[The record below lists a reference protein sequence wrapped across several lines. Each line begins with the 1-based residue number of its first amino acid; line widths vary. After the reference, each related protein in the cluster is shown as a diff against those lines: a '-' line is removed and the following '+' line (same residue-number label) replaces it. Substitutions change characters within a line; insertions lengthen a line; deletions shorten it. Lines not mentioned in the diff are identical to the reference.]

1 MTGKLNARG
10 LERVE
15 KLEGPARWHRWS
27 FEFVQHT
34 LRHEYLFFRQVVADW
49 LSADYLLYNHFLT
62 RWMVFKLLSVFF
74 PCRHERD
81 VAKISKLR
89 EKVSELNEL
98 GEDLEAACEGEKK
111 TSEEYCRPF
120 FRKEREYTRIL
131 QMRNRR
137 LVMQMGTDP

>member
-1 MTGKLNARG
+1 MTGKLNARS

-62 RWMVFKLLSVFF
+62 RWMVYKLLSVFF

-81 VAKISKLR
+81 VAKMSKLQ
-89 EKVSELNEL
+89 EKVSELKEL
-98 GEDLEAACEGEKK
+98 REDLEAACEGEKK
-111 TSEEYCRPF
+111 TTEEYCRPF

-131 QMRNRR
+131 QTRNRR
-137 LVMQMGTDP
+137 LVMEMGTDP

>member
-1 MTGKLNARG
+1 M
-10 LERVE
+10 
-15 KLEGPARWHRWS
+15 
-27 FEFVQHT
+27 
-34 LRHEYLFFRQVVADW
+34 ADW

-62 RWMVFKLLSVFF
+62 RWMVFKFLSEFF

-81 VAKISKLR
+81 VAKMSKLQ
-89 EKVSELNEL
+89 EKVAELKEL
-98 GEDLEAACEGEKK
+98 GEDLEAACEDEKK

>member
-1 MTGKLNARG
+1 MTGKLNARS

-27 FEFVQHT
+27 FEFVKHT

-49 LSADYLLYNHFLT
+49 LSADYLLYNHFLK
-62 RWMVFKLLSVFF
+62 RWMVFKLLSEFF
-74 PCRHERD
+74 SCRHERD
-81 VAKISKLR
+81 VAKISKLQ
-89 EKVSELNEL
+89 EKVSELKEL

-131 QMRNRR
+131 QTRNRR

>member
-1 MTGKLNARG
+1 MTGKLNARS

-34 LRHEYLFFRQVVADW
+34 LRYEYLFFRQVVADW

-62 RWMVFKLLSVFF
+62 RWMVFKLLSEFF
-74 PCRHERD
+74 PCRHERE
-81 VAKISKLR
+81 VAKMSKLQ
-89 EKVSELNEL
+89 EKVSELKEL

-111 TSEEYCRPF
+111 TTEEYCRPF